1 MHHIEP
7 RSIIIYRYYDEAAPL
22 FGIAQDTNI
31 ETFAEG
37 LSRLILR
44 VKDKVCSNPDLSFDP
59 DDFRCYLVA
68 HSMGGLICRA
78 FLQNPKLGSDAA
90 RQCVDKV
97 FTYGT
102 PHNGIDF
109 LGLKIPS
116 WMGAADINTF
126 SPSYMANYLD
136 INNLYKKTDRADW
149 LRESDFPIER
159 FFCMIGTN
167 RADYDVALG
176 LSSAF
181 SGPGSDGLV
190 KQENASVWRFDST
203 TQQPNLARQRIVIA
217 VTPVT
222 MAW

>member
-1 MHHIEP
+1 
-7 RSIIIYRYYDEAAPL
+7 
-22 FGIAQDTNI
+22 
-31 ETFAEG
+31 
-37 LSRLILR
+37 
-44 VKDKVCSNPDLSFDP
+44 
-59 DDFRCYLVA
+59 
-68 HSMGGLICRA
+68 MGGLICRA

-136 INNLYKKTDRADW
+136 INTLYKKTDRADW

-159 FFCMIGTN
+159 FFCMIGRTV
-167 RADYDVALG
+167 RL
-176 LSSAF
+176 
-181 SGPGSDGLV
+181 
-190 KQENASVWRFDST
+190 
-203 TQQPNLARQRIVIA
+203 
-217 VTPVT
+217 
-222 MAW
+222 